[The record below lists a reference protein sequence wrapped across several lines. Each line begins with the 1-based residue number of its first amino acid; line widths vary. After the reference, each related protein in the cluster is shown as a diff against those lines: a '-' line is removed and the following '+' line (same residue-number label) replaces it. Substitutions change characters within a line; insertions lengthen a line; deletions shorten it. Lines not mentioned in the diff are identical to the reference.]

1 MNIEK
6 ILSVSG
12 KPGLYRLLSQAK
24 NGVVIESLTD
34 GKRIIA
40 NASERISRLSEISMF
55 TTSEDKPLG
64 DILKLVKEKFGNEL
78 PVHPKSD
85 NKALMEFLGQVV
97 PDFDRERVYPS
108 DIKKL
113 VSWYLILKDLPEEIK
128 DEPGGEGSVN
138 TAQ

>member
-6 ILSVSG
+6 ILSISG

-24 NGVVIESLTD
+24 NGVVIESLTN
-34 GKRIIA
+34 GKRTVT

-55 TTSEDKPLG
+55 TTSEDKPLSE
-64 DILKLVKEKFGNEL
+64 ILKLVKEKFGNEL
-78 PVHPKSD
+78 PVSPKSD
-85 NKALMEFLGQVV
+85 NKALIEFLGQVV

-113 VSWYLILKDLPEEIK
+113 VSWYLILKDLPEET
-128 DEPGGEGSVN
+128 GEETTEGNEKN
-138 TAQ
+138 TPH